1 MGYTV
6 VRGGTEAM
14 LAAEQMLDAVRLG
27 EFRAAPENAPATD
40 AQVAMILSAQRHAVA
55 RVMCEAGLYAPR
67 LAALAIVQAEGDV
80 IHASFVLRAL
90 RVSLPRWGTAL
101 PADMERMR
109 VLRRLSSA
117 FKSVPGG
124 QFLGPTRDY
133 TLHFLRHE
141 LLKEVPETRR
151 AEALAAL
158 GADQAGAEAPLPE
171 MPRVVEILRAA
182 GLVQEPSGT
191 PEEEPADITMAPMR
205 FPTPARS
212 ARLQA
217 LARGESGMLIG
228 LAYSSLRGYGHV
240 HPTLGEL
247 RVGHVPIR
255 VRHPLWDIGVEIGE
269 VLITQCDAII
279 SGVGAI
285 SATGDG
291 EQGLK
296 LALGF
301 GAALGQQEERA
312 IAMSIL
318 DGCLE
323 EGDAEE
329 GGPADDTEFVLYHCD
344 GVESLGFVE
353 HLKKPHYLL
362 FASVLDRMSAANAKA
377 RESDTQAPG
386 PTAGHREEDLMEAE
400 E

>member
-27 EFRAAPENAPATD
+27 AFRAAPEGAASATQ
-40 AQVAMILSAQRHAVA
+40 QVDMILVGQRNAVD
-55 RVMCEAGLYAPR
+55 RVMCEAGFHAPR

-80 IHASFVLRAL
+80 IHASFILRAL
-90 RVSLPRWGTAL
+90 RVSLPRWGTSETIDM
-101 PADMERMR
+101 ADMR

-124 QFLGPTRDY
+124 QYLGPSHDY

-141 LLKEVPETRR
+141 LLAELPEERR
-151 AEALAAL
+151 AEALRAL
-158 GADQAGAEAPLPE
+158 GAEDGVAGEAARPLPP
-171 MPRVVEILRAA
+171 MPRVIEILRAA
-182 GLVQEPSGT
+182 GVVSLPKGDAGA
-191 PEEEPADITMAPMR
+191 EPADITMAPMR
-205 FPTPARS
+205 FPAPARS

-217 LARGESGMLIG
+217 LSRGENGMMIG

-240 HPTLGEL
+240 HPTLAEL
-247 RVGHVPIR
+247 RVGHVPVR
-255 VRHPLWDIGVEIGE
+255 LRHPLWDIEVGIGE

-279 SGVGAI
+279 TGVGAI
-285 SATGDG
+285 STEDTEDG
-291 EQGLK
+291 QDGLR
-296 LALGF
+296 LGLGF

-312 IAMSIL
+312 IAISIL

-323 EGDAEE
+323 QGDSPE

-353 HLKKPHYLL
+353 HLKKPHYML
-362 FASVLDRMSAANAKA
+362 FASVLDRMSAANAP
-377 RESDTQAPG
+377 RTVAP
-386 PTAGHREEDLMEAE
+386 EEVAQPEFE
-400 E
+400 ETNP

>member
-14 LAAEQMLDAVRLG
+14 LAAEEMLDAVRLG
-27 EFRAAPENAPATD
+27 AFRAAPAPVAVT
-40 AQVAMILSAQRHAVA
+40 AQVEMILAGQRHAVD

-67 LAALAIVQAEGDV
+67 LAALAIVQSEGDV

-101 PADMERMR
+101 PLDMARMR

-133 TLHFLRHE
+133 TLHFLRHD
-141 LLKEVPETRR
+141 LLREVPEERR
-151 AEALAAL
+151 AAALAAL
-158 GADQAGAEAPLPE
+158 GADGTGDEAPLPE

-182 GLVQEPSGT
+182 GLVQEPSGP
-191 PEEEPADITMAPMR
+191 PEAEPADITMAPMR

-228 LAYSSLRGYGHV
+228 LAYSSLRGYGHS

-247 RVGHVPIR
+247 RVGHVPVR
-255 VRHPLWDIGVEIGE
+255 VRHPLWDIEVEIGE
-269 VLITQCDAII
+269 VPVTQVDAII
-279 SGVGAI
+279 SGVGTI
-285 SATGDG
+285 STSGDEEG
-291 EQGLK
+291 GLR

-323 EGDAEE
+323 EGNAAE

-353 HLKKPHYLL
+353 HLKKPHYML
-362 FASVLDRMSAANAKA
+362 FASVLDRMSAANAA
-377 RESDTQAPG
+377 GRAQAPADA
-386 PTAGHREEDLMEAE
+386 TEEPELMEAE

>member
-6 VRGGTEAM
+6 VRGGTRAM
-14 LAAEQMLDAVRLG
+14 LAAEEMLDAVRLG
-27 EFRAAPENAPATD
+27 AFRAAPEAAPEVAL
-40 AQVAMILSAQRHAVA
+40 QVEMILSAQRHAVD

-67 LAALAIVQAEGDV
+67 LAALAIVQSEGDV

-90 RVSLPRWGTAL
+90 RVSLPRRGTAEPL
-101 PADMERMR
+101 DMDRMR

-133 TLHFLRHE
+133 TLHFLRHD
-141 LLKEVPETRR
+141 LLREVPQARL

-158 GADQAGAEAPLPE
+158 GADDAGETAPLPA
-171 MPRVVEILRAA
+171 MPRVVEVLREA
-182 GLVQEPSGT
+182 GLVKQPAEAPAA
-191 PEEEPADITMAPMR
+191 EPADITMAPMR
-205 FPTPARS
+205 FPRPARS

-228 LAYSSLRGYGHV
+228 LAYSSLRGYGHS

-247 RVGHVPIR
+247 RVGHVPVR
-255 VRHPLWDIGVEIGE
+255 LRHPLWDIDVEIGE
-269 VLITQCDAII
+269 VPVTQVDAII
-279 SGVGAI
+279 AGVGTI
-285 SATGDG
+285 STSGDD
-291 EQGLK
+291 EDGLR

-329 GGPADDTEFVLYHCD
+329 GGPSDDTEFVLYHCD

-353 HLKKPHYLL
+353 HLKKPHYML
-362 FASVLDRMSAANAKA
+362 FASVMDRMSAANATGRDA
-377 RESDTQAPG
+377 VGDTVATPETE
-386 PTAGHREEDLMEAE
+386 PMEAGE
-400 E
+400 